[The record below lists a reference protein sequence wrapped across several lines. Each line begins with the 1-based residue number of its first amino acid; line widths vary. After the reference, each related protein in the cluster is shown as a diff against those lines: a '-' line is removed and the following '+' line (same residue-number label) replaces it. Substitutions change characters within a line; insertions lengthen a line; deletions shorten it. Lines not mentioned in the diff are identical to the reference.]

1 MWSQK
6 HDDCGLNHLVLWV
19 ATAMPEIV
27 IQKIVPVSVPVVSSD
42 NLWAEFGYVIQII
55 SIPQQQQRVIFQ
67 PLSKDRYLQ
76 VFTYLFWI

>member
-1 MWSQK
+1 V
-6 HDDCGLNHLVLWV
+6 LNTLTPQLIKLQQPSP
-19 ATAMPEIV
+19 PELTTIV
-27 IQKIVPVSVPVVSSD
+27 RGASAQRNRD

-76 VFTYLFWI
+76 VFTYPF

>member
-1 MWSQK
+1 M
-6 HDDCGLNHLVLWV
+6 V
-19 ATAMPEIV
+19 EIV
-27 IQKIVPVSVPVVSSD
+27 IQKIVPAFAPIVASD

>member
-1 MWSQK
+1 M
-6 HDDCGLNHLVLWV
+6 V
-19 ATAMPEIV
+19 EIV
-27 IQKIVPVSVPVVSSD
+27 IHKIVPVNVPVVAAD

-76 VFTYLFWI
+76 VFTYPF

>member
-1 MWSQK
+1 M
-6 HDDCGLNHLVLWV
+6 V
-19 ATAMPEIV
+19 EII
-27 IQKIVPVSVPVVSSD
+27 IQKIAPVTAPVVAAD